1 MPHSHAPNLMATVP
15 ELRADLAKARRDF
28 NLNPADESQF
38 QNLDVAA
45 DVRRRTGGKRRES
58 AS

>member
-1 MPHSHAPNLMATVP
+1 MFH
-15 ELRADLAKARRDF
+15 
-28 NLNPADESQF
+28 ESQF

-45 DVRRRTGGKRRES
+45 DVRRRTGGKLRES